1 MYQDLQSTFSQ
12 AQTIAGT
19 AGVNILSTNVIDMG
33 KPANTKRLALAQN
46 AYKNNFDAEHIPLEV
61 QVVEALAGA
70 SGGVRVEIIQSD
82 AENMASPDVLYSFTI
97 PQANFV
103 VGYRLAIRHL
113 PMGINKQFVALRY
126 VPLTTNSTAGKLTS
140 YIPTAKDFN

>member
-12 AQTIAGT
+12 AQTVVGT

-46 AYKNNFDAEHIPLEV
+46 AYVNNFDAEHIPLEV

-70 SGGVRVEIIQSD
+70 SGGVRVEIIQSATD
-82 AENMASPDVLYSFTI
+82 NMASPDVLYSFTI

-113 PMGINKQFVALRY
+113 PMGITKQFIALRY

-140 YIPTAKDFN
+140 YIPTAKQFN